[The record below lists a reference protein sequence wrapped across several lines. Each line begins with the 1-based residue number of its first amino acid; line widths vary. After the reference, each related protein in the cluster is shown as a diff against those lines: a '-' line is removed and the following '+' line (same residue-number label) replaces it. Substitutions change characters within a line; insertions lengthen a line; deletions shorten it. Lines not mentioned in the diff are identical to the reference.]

1 MKTCTELTLPLEIA
15 VREALSKV
23 IDPEIGEN
31 IVDVGLIYG
40 IEATDTDV
48 SIRMTMTSP
57 ACPMGEMI
65 LDEVHAELVHAFPNA
80 EIDIEMV
87 WEPVWSPEMISAEAK
102 ARLGW
107 K

>member
-1 MKTCTELTLPLEIA
+1 MKTCIDQLTPQEIE
-15 VREALSKV
+15 VREVLKKV

-40 IEATDTDV
+40 IAVTESDV
-48 SIRMTMTSP
+48 SIKMTMTSP

-65 LDEVHAELVHAFPNA
+65 LDEVHAELVHAFPGK

-87 WEPVWSPEMISAEAK
+87 WDPAWNPDMLSLEAK